1 MKKNKIFVLA
11 LSLGLMFTSA
21 ACTTKNP
28 DTGYNTN
35 KKLSTQTRDN
45 RWNTDRNLTGTDTVR
60 DNNRN
65 NMDMND
71 SLTTRDNLDMNNGNN
86 IGLDDSINNN
96 DIGLNN
102 ILKNSL
108 DTNINNGMTRPN
120 DGLDIDMDSENRGNM
135 NQIVTMNKNAS
146 KIAKKITD
154 LNEVNKA
161 NVLITEDEAIVGI
174 NLRGNTQGT
183 MTNDLRQKIEKIV
196 KMEDKSIDKISI
208 TTDPNL
214 VTRIN
219 TMTTNIGNGNVLD
232 NFAEEV
238 KDLIRRITPNNM
250 K

>member
-11 LSLGLMFTSA
+11 LSLGLMLTFT
-21 ACTTKNP
+21 ACTTKDP
-28 DTGYNTN
+28 KTGYNIN

-45 RWNTDRNLTGTDTVR
+45 RWNTNNNITGTDTVR
-60 DNNRN
+60 DKNKN
-65 NMDMND
+65 NMGLND
-71 SLTTRDNLDMNNGNN
+71 SLTTRDNLDMNNV
-86 IGLDDSINNN
+86 GLDDSIDNNN
-96 DIGLNN
+96 LGLDNKPIN
-102 ILKNSL
+102 DL
-108 DTNINNGMTRPN
+108 DPNLNNGMTRPN
-120 DGLDIDMDSENRGNM
+120 GNLDMGMDTENRGNTNKM
-135 NQIVTMNKNAS
+135 VTMNKDAN
-146 KIAKKITD
+146 KIAKNITA

-161 NVLITEDEAIVGI
+161 NVLITENEAVVGV

-196 KMEDKSIDKISI
+196 KQENKSIDKISI

-219 TMTTNIGNGNVLD
+219 TMTTNIGNGNIVD

-238 KDLIRRITPNNM
+238 KDLIRKITPNSM

>member
-1 MKKNKIFVLA
+1 MKKSKIFVLA
-11 LSLGLMFTSA
+11 LSLGLVLTST
-21 ACTTKNP
+21 ACTTKDP
-28 DTGYNTN
+28 KTGYNTN
-35 KKLSTQTRDN
+35 NKLSTQTRDN
-45 RWNTDRNLTGTDTVR
+45 RWNTDKNMTGTDTVR
-60 DNNRN
+60 DDNKN
-65 NMDMND
+65 NMGLND

-86 IGLDDSINNN
+86 VGLDDSINNN
-96 DIGLNN
+96 DMGLNN
-102 ILKNSL
+102 GLRNGL

-120 DGLDIDMDSENRGNM
+120 GALDMGMDNENRGNM
-135 NQIVTMNKNAS
+135 NKMVTMNKDAS
-146 KIAKKITD
+146 KIAKNITD

-161 NVLITEDEAIVGI
+161 NVLITENEAVVGV

-196 KMEDKSIDKISI
+196 KKENKSIDKISI

-219 TMTTNIGNGNVLD
+219 TMTTNIGNGNVVD

-238 KDLIRRITPNNM
+238 KDLIRKITPNSM

>member
-21 ACTTKNP
+21 ACTTKDPNI
-28 DTGYNTN
+28 GNNTD
-35 KKLSTQTRDN
+35 KKLSTQARDN
-45 RWNTDRNLTGTDTVR
+45 RWNTTTDKNMTGTDTIV

-65 NMDMND
+65 NTGMND
-71 SLTTRDNLDMNNGNN
+71 SLNTRDNIGMDNTLDNNDGIGMNNGLGN
-86 IGLDDSINNN
+86 G
-96 DIGLNN
+96 
-102 ILKNSL
+102 L

-120 DGLDIDMDSENRGNM
+120 NDLNMGMDVENRGNM
-135 NQIVTMNKNAS
+135 NNMSNVNTMNKNAD

-161 NVLITEDEAIVGI
+161 SVLVTENEAIVGVS
-174 NLRGNTQGT
+174 LRGTTQGT
-183 MTNDLRQKIEKIV
+183 MTNALRQKIEKIV
-196 KMEDKSIDKISI
+196 KNEHKSIDKVSI

-219 TMTTNIGNGNVLD
+219 TMTTNMGNGNVID

-238 KDLIRRITPNNM
+238 KDLIRKITPNSM